1 MKNGATT
8 HYNWLIEV
16 NLYKHYPH
24 GVTKRKGIYCSQTP
38 EGKEMDTKTLK
49 LWKEYTLLQIS
60 IINEHPHDKHH
71 TYNRKLLMG
80 KDAGIHKPFA
90 NLPLEGTFNI
100 IQALPKGVPAKR
112 EVISRN

>member
-49 LWKEYTLLQIS
+49 L
-60 IINEHPHDKHH
+60 
-71 TYNRKLLMG
+71 
-80 KDAGIHKPFA
+80 
-90 NLPLEGTFNI
+90 
-100 IQALPKGVPAKR
+100 
-112 EVISRN
+112 